1 MKEVRQVNSTLI
13 RLTTK
18 TEMFDFV
25 KENINI
31 RVKGFGDVKEF
42 YEFRITFS
50 GKGKN
55 KEVQELATHL
65 KDEIKFEKRYT
76 AKNGKPKKP
85 ASKSKKAFIS
95 PILGTITDQRRK
107 LDAKN
112 FHTREKLREAAGK
125 LHTER
130 KLRKAK
136 KSLYDCLQPW
146 SVPTGKQL
154 VNRII
159 DFMSMINNEL
169 EWCQG
174 KVTKCIPESA

>member
-1 MKEVRQVNSTLI
+1 MWITEACMKEVRQVNSRLK

-18 TEMFDFV
+18 TEIFDFV

-42 YEFRITFS
+42 SELMNTFS

-55 KEVQELATHL
+55 KEVQELSTHL
-65 KDEIKFEKRYT
+65 EDIIKSEKKYISN
-76 AKNGKPKKP
+76 NGKPEKP
-85 ASKSKKAFIS
+85 VSKSKKAFIS
-95 PILGTITDQRRK
+95 PILGTIADQRRQ
-107 LDAKN
+107 LDVKS
-112 FHTREKLREAAGK
+112 FQKSEQLREAAGK

-136 KSLYDCLQPW
+136 KSLYDYFQLW
-146 SVPTGKQL
+146 SMPNGKQL
-154 VNRII
+154 VKRRI

-169 EWCQG
+169 EW
-174 KVTKCIPESA
+174 